1 MKSYHRRQA
10 QFELFPGTSDQP
22 VGKTGPKKFLRKL
35 TFSLENFVV
44 LGIFIVMSMLISFSL
59 GVEKGKKVVFQ
70 DNVKGSSEM
79 KTMMTVR
86 SDKNERQVAQAKG
99 FLKED
104 SVVAAVPK
112 VVEKQPEI
120 RDAGISIES
129 VKNSVKS
136 VLLEARKKK
145 VDSTYT
151 VQVASFRKKVY
162 AEKEAMDLKKK
173 GYEIFVVPKGDYSIV
188 CVGKF
193 AYKNEA
199 NQMSRK
205 LRKRYKDC
213 LVRSL

>member
-129 VKNSVKS
+129 VK
-136 VLLEARKKK
+136 
-145 VDSTYT
+145 
-151 VQVASFRKKVY
+151 
-162 AEKEAMDLKKK
+162 
-173 GYEIFVVPKGDYSIV
+173 
-188 CVGKF
+188 
-193 AYKNEA
+193 
-199 NQMSRK
+199 
-205 LRKRYKDC
+205 
-213 LVRSL
+213 